1 MKIIVNRGFNKIF
14 SRIIILKNS
23 QEIIVCSSIKDYY
36 EIDAKKGDRIVVK
49 LKAFSTF
56 TSQIANFVC
65 NDEYDT
71 YYICPTIVLR
81 GWELLNFKV
90 LPYFSLLFLVLKIS
104 IMSELYIF
112 FCTGMILLT
121 ALSLMS
127 LQFCML
133 IPALQVKL
141 FKLYG
146 WDRKGTN
153 FQA

>member
-112 FCTGMILLT
+112 FV
-121 ALSLMS
+121 
-127 LQFCML
+127 
-133 IPALQVKL
+133 QV
-141 FKLYG
+141 
-146 WDRKGTN
+146 
-153 FQA
+153 